1 MIKIKNIFLV
11 IISFLMIAVGC
22 AKIDG
27 AYHSTSIPTNDRG
40 EYAILFNN
48 SSVVTKAAV
57 TTTAGNGY
65 DEFSL
70 YAWNSS
76 NDTIMNP
83 FKVTGVAA
91 NSYKYEDV
99 DGQKLQYF
107 KNSADSYSFIGVI
120 PTTNVK
126 VKNGS
131 VKVGVESFVVDDN
144 RVSGTLAA
152 DSPKEFLWARADV
165 AKGNYNQPVNL
176 PFQHGNALLYLGFIS
191 DDGNTQIV
199 DYTPHVDYQP
209 AQPAVPGTVTTT
221 TKTGKAIDMLVN
233 GEIVYW
239 PYVVNSSL
247 TSSQPNPRYDNGSN
261 YGNMSDVMDA
271 VNAQFVYYNTSGGEM
286 AVADQI
292 WDSAQN
298 TNFKNMYGFKL
309 ASTVD
314 KAAFAAG
321 NDAFWTNASDELKT
335 VFQKAYDAGWR
346 VVRIQYFSGNHYCAF
361 LINNTEMEYKVRT
374 ETGGSP
380 AVPAVPES
388 GFKGIRV
395 FSAKADVTDGYA
407 HLAHT
412 KTADATVATGLTFD
426 NRVTVTDSI
435 LFSLPGAV
443 VPVGTTETQAVYSP
457 TTFYAIPGDAGLT
470 HFVVK
475 VSYTYKGTTVYDVRV
490 PITLPAAG
498 LEAGKYYKYIIN
510 IKSTANGTNN
520 PDEANNEKDDIDIV
534 NNPIQVTTTITDYEK
549 GDTQIITI

>member
-1 MIKIKNIFLV
+1 MMKKIKTMFLA
-11 IISFLMIAVGC
+11 IASILMIAASC
-22 AKIDG
+22 AKIDS
-27 AYHSTSIPTNDRG
+27 AYDSRAIPTNDRG

-48 SSVVTKAAV
+48 SSILTKAAV
-57 TTTAGNGY
+57 TTTAKNGY

-83 FKVTGVAA
+83 FRVTGVAA

-126 VKNGS
+126 IKNGA

-165 AKGNYNQPVNL
+165 TKGNYSDPVNL
-176 PFQHGNALLYLGFIS
+176 PFKHGNALLYLGFIS

-199 DYTPHVDYQP
+199 DYTPSTGGTPDQPIYKLKGNPVAYIGPSVTDAENAGLTDADINYINSLFDYYAPHGYNWNPTTQTWVEINPTDEHWVGTTLISYWSTNNGGNAPQANSQDIYTQFSGDLSFNVWEYIVNKYP
-209 AQPAVPGTVTTT
+209 AFATMDISQWENTGKLQSNPNAVMKIVHLYKESGSLHAFMINPTNVTTT
-221 TKTGKAIDMLVN
+221 QIGVIPGTPGTPAI
-233 GEIVYW
+233 E
-239 PYVVNSSL
+239 
-247 TSSQPNPRYDNGSN
+247 
-261 YGNMSDVMDA
+261 
-271 VNAQFVYYNTSGGEM
+271 
-286 AVADQI
+286 
-292 WDSAQN
+292 
-298 TNFKNMYGFKL
+298 
-309 ASTVD
+309 
-314 KAAFAAG
+314 
-321 NDAFWTNASDELKT
+321 
-335 VFQKAYDAGWR
+335 
-346 VVRIQYFSGNHYCAF
+346 
-361 LINNTEMEYKVRT
+361 
-374 ETGGSP
+374 
-380 AVPAVPES
+380 
-388 GFKGIRV
+388 GIRV
-395 FSAKADVTDGYA
+395 FSAKADATDGYV

-412 KTADATVATGLTFD
+412 KTADATVAAGLTFD
-426 NRVTVTDSI
+426 NRVAVTDSI
-435 LFSLPGAV
+435 LFSLPGTV
-443 VPVGTTETQAVYSP
+443 VPVGTTEAQAVYSP

-510 IKSTANGTNN
+510 ITSTANGTNSV
-520 PDEANNEKDDIDIV
+520 DEANNEKDDIDIV
-534 NNPIQVTTTITDYEK
+534 DNPIQVTTTITDYEK
-549 GDTQIITI
+549 GDTQIVTI

>member
-1 MIKIKNIFLV
+1 MKKLKL
-11 IISFLMIAVGC
+11 IILAFFSVLMIAVSC

-27 AYHSTSIPTNDRG
+27 TYHSTSIPTNDKG

-83 FKVTGVAA
+83 FRVTGVAV

-120 PTTNVK
+120 PTTDVK
-126 VKNGS
+126 VKNGA

-144 RVSGTLAA
+144 RVSGTLTA
-152 DSPKEFLWARADV
+152 DSPKEFLWARTDV
-165 AKGNYNQPVNL
+165 VKGNYNQPVNL

-191 DDGNTQIV
+191 DDGNTQII
-199 DYTPHVDYQP
+199 DYTASSITVNTITKITAPINRYGIVTSSNFNAARTFLTDDVIEEFNAKCNITELDGTIPDYTTP
-209 AQPAVPGTVTTT
+209 DTWGNISSTKPKKIVTGDLNNNRWNEISSLPGYTANLFNSLVNVKAEYARPVHIEAIGGEIILFYVADIAHTNAETIYEEET
-221 TKTGKAIDMLVN
+221 IKTGL
-233 GEIVYW
+233 
-239 PYVVNSSL
+239 
-247 TSSQPNPRYDNGSN
+247 Q
-261 YGNMSDVMDA
+261 
-271 VNAQFVYYNTSGGEM
+271 
-286 AVADQI
+286 
-292 WDSAQN
+292 
-298 TNFKNMYGFKL
+298 
-309 ASTVD
+309 
-314 KAAFAAG
+314 
-321 NDAFWTNASDELKT
+321 
-335 VFQKAYDAGWR
+335 
-346 VVRIQYFSGNHYCAF
+346 
-361 LINNTEMEYKVRT
+361 
-374 ETGGSP
+374 
-380 AVPAVPES
+380 
-388 GFKGIRV
+388 GIRV
-395 FSAKADVTDGYA
+395 FSAKADATDGYT

-412 KTADATVATGLTFD
+412 KTSNATVAAGLTFD
-426 NRVTVTDSI
+426 NRVAVTDSI
-435 LFSLPGAV
+435 QFSLPGVV
-443 VPVGTTETQAVYSP
+443 VPVGTTEAQAVYSP

-475 VSYTYKGTTVYDVRV
+475 VSYIYKGTTVYDVRV

-510 IKSTANGTNN
+510 ITSIANGTND

-534 NNPIQVTTTITDYEK
+534 NNPIQVTATITDYTN
-549 GDTQIITI
+549 GHTQIITI

>member
-1 MIKIKNIFLV
+1 MKNKNIFLAIV
-11 IISFLMIAVGC
+11 AAVMTIASC
-22 AKIDG
+22 AKIE
-27 AYHSTSIPTNDRG
+27 STFTNRIPTNSKG
-40 EYAILFNN
+40 EYAILFGDRTLD
-48 SSVVTKAAV
+48 TKASV
-57 TTTAGNGY
+57 TTIAGNGY

-70 YAWNSS
+70 YAWNSN

-83 FKVTGVAA
+83 FTVQANGA
-91 NSYKYEDV
+91 NSYVYEDV
-99 DGQKLQYF
+99 NGQKLQYF
-107 KNSADSYSFIGVI
+107 KNNADSYSFIGII

-126 VKNGS
+126 VKNGV

-144 RVSGTLAA
+144 RVSGTLTA
-152 DSPKEFLWARADV
+152 DSPKEFLWARTDV
-165 AKGNYNQPVNL
+165 AKANYGSVVNL
-176 PFQHGNALLYLGFIS
+176 PFKHGNALLYLGFIS
-191 DDGNTQIV
+191 DDGNTKIV
-199 DYTPHVDYQP
+199 DYTPHVDAQP

-239 PYVVNSSL
+239 PYANNASL
-247 TSSQPNPRYDNGSN
+247 TSTQPNPRYDNGSN
-261 YGNMSDVMDA
+261 YGNMSAVMDA

-286 AVADQI
+286 AVADQT

-321 NDAFWTNASDELKT
+321 NDAFWANASDQLKT
-335 VFQKAYDAGWR
+335 TFQQAYDEGWR

-380 AVPAVPES
+380 AIPAVPES

-395 FSAKADVTDGYA
+395 FSAKADATDGYA

-412 KTADATVATGLTFD
+412 KTADANVATALTFD
-426 NRVTVTDSI
+426 NRAAVTDSI
-435 LFSLPGAV
+435 LFSLPAGV
-443 VPVGTTETQAVYSP
+443 IPVGTTEAQAVYSP
-457 TTFYAIPGDAGLT
+457 TTFYAIPGDEGLT

-475 VSYTYKGTTVYDVRV
+475 LSYTYKGATVYDVRV
-490 PITLPAAG
+490 PIALPTGG

-510 IKSTANGTNN
+510 ITSTANGTNN
-520 PDEANNEKDDIDIV
+520 QDEANDEKDDIDIT
-534 NNPIQVTTTITDYEK
+534 NNPIQATINVTDYAE
-549 GDTQIITI
+549 GHTQIVKI

>member
-11 IISFLMIAVGC
+11 IISFLMITVGC
-22 AKIDG
+22 AKIDD

-83 FKVTGVAA
+83 FRVTGVAA
-91 NSYKYEDV
+91 NSYEYENV

-120 PTTNVK
+120 PTTDVK
-126 VKNGS
+126 VKNGA

-144 RVSGTLAA
+144 RVSGTLTA

-176 PFQHGNALLYLGFIS
+176 PFKHGNALLYLGFIS

-199 DYTPHVDYQP
+199 DYTPYTPGTPGTAAWDETVEVTTYSTTAKPVPMLGPIIGTITDEDIDYINSKYTSSLGWLSYYSSNSTFTGPLDENMWEYLVSKHPELTSESLENWGTYANNSNMRLVHVDKNGHKSTDGDSYSGWFVNVQNVNFNNP
-209 AQPAVPGTVTTT
+209 TTT
-221 TKTGKAIDMLVN
+221 TTTIHHD
-233 GEIVYW
+233 
-239 PYVVNSSL
+239 
-247 TSSQPNPRYDNGSN
+247 
-261 YGNMSDVMDA
+261 
-271 VNAQFVYYNTSGGEM
+271 
-286 AVADQI
+286 
-292 WDSAQN
+292 
-298 TNFKNMYGFKL
+298 
-309 ASTVD
+309 
-314 KAAFAAG
+314 
-321 NDAFWTNASDELKT
+321 
-335 VFQKAYDAGWR
+335 
-346 VVRIQYFSGNHYCAF
+346 
-361 LINNTEMEYKVRT
+361 
-374 ETGGSP
+374 
-380 AVPAVPES
+380 AVPATPAS
-388 GFKGIRV
+388 GYKGIRV
-395 FSAKADVTDGYA
+395 FSAKADATDGYA

-412 KTADATVATGLTFD
+412 KTADVTVATGLTFD
-426 NRVTVTDSI
+426 NRVAVTDSI
-435 LFSLPGAV
+435 QFSLPGVV
-443 VPVGTTETQAVYSP
+443 VPAGTTEAQAVYSP

-534 NNPIQVTTTITDYEK
+534 DNPIQVTTTITDYEN
-549 GDTQIITI
+549 GHTQIITI